1 MSHNIANIEL
11 ADAQIGVFN
20 IRNLRHADWAV
31 VLLTAILVFYGLLT
45 LYHAV
50 TENDPAYHIHQL
62 MALPVGVFLILLLLC
77 MDSGFLVSLAPVFY
91 MVSLFFLGAVVLWG
105 DVAKGGQHWLSLGP
119 VRFQPSEFSK
129 VALVYMLAW
138 YLSRVG
144 SERVRKLGWFLLTF
158 VITGATCGFILLQE
172 DLGTMTVLLP
182 LPFVMLLVAGCRLR
196 HLVAVLLLGAIVGG
210 VAAPKVWAKLKPYQ
224 RARLVAFI
232 YPEGGMKDTELR
244 KLRANFI
251 EYIYPELDM
260 KETGYQL
267 RQAQIA
273 IGSGRLTGK
282 GYGEKTHAHLQF
294 VPEYHNDFI
303 FAVLAEGDGFA
314 GGIMAI
320 GLFALLLVRS
330 YFLAGDSDEMSSVLL
345 ITGCTTILA
354 VHAFMTIAIPLG
366 LMPVTGLPLPFFS
379 YGRSFYLVTMLC
391 VGTILSANVRRK
403 GMFDS

>member
-1 MSHNIANIEL
+1 MNQKIANIEL

-20 IRNLRHADWAV
+20 IRNLRRADWAV
-31 VLLTAILVFYGLLT
+31 VLLTAVLMFYGLLT

-50 TENDPAYHIHQL
+50 TEDDPAYHIHQL
-62 MALPVGVFLILLLLC
+62 MAVPVGVFLILLLLC
-77 MDSGFLVSLAPVFY
+77 MDSRFLVSLAPVVF
-91 MVSLFFLGAVVLWG
+91 VLSLLLLGAVVFWG

-119 VRFQPSEFSK
+119 IRFQPSEFSK

-138 YLSRVG
+138 YLSRI
-144 SERVRKLGWFLLTF
+144 RDKVRKLPWFLLTF
-158 VITGATCGFILLQE
+158 VIAGATCGFILLQE

-196 HLVAVLLLGAIVGG
+196 HLAAVLLLGSIAAGF
-210 VAAPKVWAKLKPYQ
+210 AAPAVWAKLKPYQ

-232 YPEGGMKDTELR
+232 YPEGGMKDTEFR

-303 FAVLAEGDGFA
+303 FAVLAEGDGFV

-330 YFLAGDSDEMSSVLL
+330 YLLAGDCDEMSSALL
-345 ITGCTTILA
+345 ITGCTTVLA

-391 VGTILSANVRRK
+391 IGTILSANVRRK